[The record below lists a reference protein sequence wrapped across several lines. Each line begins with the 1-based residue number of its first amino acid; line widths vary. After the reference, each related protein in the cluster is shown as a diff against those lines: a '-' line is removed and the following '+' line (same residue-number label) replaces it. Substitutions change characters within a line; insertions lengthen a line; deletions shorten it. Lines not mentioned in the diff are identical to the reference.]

1 MSTGS
6 TTNYNFPYPE
16 QTDPVNVA
24 NDIKLL
30 ADSVDSQ
37 IDGIVQEVS
46 YPMWTNG
53 TFSNGVAT
61 PTYNNITKTMGLSLT
76 QDLRSTASPSFV
88 GLTVSA
94 SSSNTI
100 VKITQTGSGNALLV
114 EDEASTDSSPF
125 VINAAGNVG
134 IGLTSPTALLEI
146 QDNTNTA
153 NLVIGGSGSAN
164 VMKVGVASGDS
175 LAFYA
180 NTSEIMR
187 ITSGGSIGIG
197 NSSPTTI
204 LDVTGTVTATAF
216 NSTGTTITLNSAT
229 SGSPTN
235 NAVIKVERG
244 SSADVFIRWYET
256 EGAWQFTNDGT
267 NYENIGGGGLVPTFF
282 LGGM

>member
-1 MSTGS
+1 MSTKS
-6 TTNYNFPYPE
+6 TTKHNFPYPD
-16 QTDPVNVA
+16 QGDPVNVA
-24 NDIKLL
+24 DDIKNL
-30 ADSVDSQ
+30 AVSVDSK
-37 IDGIVQEVS
+37 INGIVQEVA
-46 YPMWTNG
+46 YPMWTTG
-53 TFSNGVAT
+53 TFGNGVAT
-61 PTYNNITKTMGLSLT
+61 PTYNGITKTMGLSLT
-76 QDLRSTASPSFV
+76 QNLTTAGTPSFARV
-88 GLTVSA
+88 TASA
-94 SSSNTI
+94 SSSDPI
-100 VKITQTGSGNALLV
+100 IKITQSGSGNALLV

-244 SSADVFIRWYET
+244 SSADVDIRWNET
-256 EGAWQFTNDGT
+256 KGVWQFTNDGSD
-267 NYENIGGGGLVPTFF
+267 YQEIGSGNLVGSFF